1 MENMSSL
8 AETMSQC
15 RHLLLVRGLGD
26 DRTETSANG
35 ASRDCSGPASV
46 LLPLH
51 CHCHNYA
58 TIGLGGQRWS
68 VGYYSSQAEKK
79 TFQVV
84 YYPVPAQTP

>member
-1 MENMSSL
+1 MKMENMSSL

-26 DRTETSANG
+26 DRSETSANG

-46 LLPLH
+46 LVPQLPQL
-51 CHCHNYA
+51 CHHWA
-58 TIGLGGQRWS
+58 GWTEMVGGLL
-68 VGYYSSQAEKK
+68 YSSQAEKK